1 MANYGKYY
9 IAVRVL
15 LIKKY
20 LETHAGPN
28 RVVKRRELEQ
38 ILKDHNMAVE
48 KKTLYADFAV
58 LEDVFGMQ
66 LEYDPHKKG
75 YRLLNPPF
83 ETHELRLLVD
93 CVQAATFITEEEA
106 AAITA
111 KIRGLTIEEN
121 RALLNRSSVVKDR
134 IQRAEDSVVRK
145 ADLIH
150 QAIAENRKISFRYFR
165 YIPNRGEH
173 KKYIQ
178 ADDVCDLF
186 IINPRSLVWEQGT
199 YYLERYRNDDY
210 YHVYRFE
217 VGRMT
222 DIAILPDPRNCV
234 EPPIVKQRQQ
244 ELEAFL
250 ERWGGK
256 ETLITIRFRNQ
267 AIQDVLK
274 NFGPD
279 TVIIPNGKYHFNITI
294 KDKLNT
300 DFYYQFSSCGAYAK
314 ILSPPEAVQGYVE
327 YLENLLSMYTNDDEP
342 LYVLEPEEFE

>member
-1 MANYGKYY
+1 MNHGKSVIGIRLMLLRDYLQANAGK
-9 IAVRVL
+9 
-15 LIKKY
+15 
-20 LETHAGPN
+20 N
-28 RVVKRRELEQ
+28 RVVSRKQMETYLTE
-38 ILKDHNMAVE
+38 KGCPVE
-48 KKTLYADFAV
+48 KKTLYADLAI
-58 LEDVFGMQ
+58 LESEFGMQ

-75 YRLLNPPF
+75 YLLLNPPF
-83 ETHELRLLVD
+83 ESHELRLLVD
-93 CVQAATFITEEEA
+93 CVQAATFITQEEA

-111 KIRGLTIEEN
+111 KIKRLTDEEN
-121 RALLNRSSVVKDR
+121 RALLNRPAVVMDR
-134 IQRAEDSVVRK
+134 IQRIEDSVVRK

-244 ELEAFL
+244 ELEAFF
-250 ERWGGK
+250 EKWGGK

-267 AIQDVLK
+267 AIQDVLT

-300 DFYYQFSSCGAYAK
+300 EFYYQFSHCGAYAK
-314 ILSPPEAVQGYVE
+314 ILSPPEAVQGYTE
-327 YLENLLSMYTNDDEP
+327 YLENLLSMYTNNDEP

>member
-38 ILKDHNMAVE
+38 LLKDHNMAVE

-121 RALLNRSSVVKDR
+121 RALLNRPAVVMDR
-134 IQRAEDSVVRK
+134 IQRIEDSVVRK

-165 YIPNRGEH
+165 YIPDRGKHTEFL
-173 KKYIQ
+173 Q
-178 ADDVCDLF
+178 ADDICDLF
-186 IINPRSLVWEQGT
+186 IVSPRRLVWQRGT
-199 YYLERYRNDDY
+199 YYLERYRNDEY
-210 YHVYRFE
+210 YHLQFE
-217 VGRMT
+217 VGRMI
-222 DIAILPDPRNCV
+222 DIEVLPDPRNC
-234 EPPIVKQRQQ
+234 
-244 ELEAFL
+244 
-250 ERWGGK
+250 K
-256 ETLITIRFRNQ
+256 ETPLTEQQQSDIDKVLAWLKGPEETITIRFRNEV
-267 AIQDVLK
+267 IQDVLEAW
-274 NFGPD
+274 GPD
-279 TVIIPNGKYHFNITI
+279 TVIIPVDKHHFQIVI
-294 KDKLNT
+294 KKRCNT
-300 DFYYQFSSCGAYAK
+300 DYFQWFSQWGGYAK
-314 ILSPPEAVQGYVE
+314 FLSPPRVVQE
-327 YLENLLSMYTNDDEP
+327 FNHYLDELKALYNEDIEP
-342 LYVLEPEEFE
+342 IYVLSPEEIE